1 MLIRSQDKKIL
12 VNLEQCSHLKIR
24 AYEKKLNDKGKN
36 IYAYNGGFGT
46 PDFNCW
52 KIETSDFEL
61 GEYSSEAKAIKVL
74 DMMQS
79 EYIRHRKCNGSNTI
93 TWFAPPKVFQMPQDS
108 EVEE

>member
-12 VNLEQCSHLKIR
+12 ANLEQCSYLKIR
-24 AYEKKLNDKGKN
+24 AYGR
-36 IYAYNGGFGT
+36 GFGT

-74 DMMQS
+74 DMIQS

-93 TWFAPPKVFQMPQDS
+93 TWFTPPKVFQMPQDS

>member
-1 MLIRSQDKKIL
+1 MLIRSQGKKIL
-12 VNLEQCSHLKIR
+12 VNLEQCSYLKIR
-24 AYEKKLNDKGKN
+24 AYGKG
-36 IYAYNGGFGT
+36 FET

-61 GEYSSEAKAIKVL
+61 GEYSSEAKATKVL
-74 DMMQS
+74 DMIQS

-93 TWFAPPKVFQMPQDS
+93 TWFTPPKVFQMPQDS

>member
-12 VNLEQCSHLKIR
+12 VNLEQCSYLKIR
-24 AYEKKLNDKGKN
+24 AYDRGLR
-36 IYAYNGGFGT
+36 T
-46 PDFNCW
+46 LDFNCW

-61 GEYSSEAKAIKVL
+61 GEYSTEEKAIKVL
-74 DMMQS
+74 DMIQS

-93 TWFAPPKVFQMPQDS
+93 TWFIPPKVFQMPQDS

>member
-12 VNLEQCSHLKIR
+12 VNLEQSSYLKIR
-24 AYEKKLNDKGKN
+24 DYDR
-36 IYAYNGGFGT
+36 GFEA
-46 PDFNCW
+46 PDFKCW
-52 KIETSDFEL
+52 KIETSDFKL

-74 DMMQS
+74 DMIQS

-93 TWFAPPKVFQMPQDS
+93 TWFTPPKVFQMPQDS